1 MKELVA
7 RATLKTSQYL
17 NEGYIHICEKLCEGV
32 FTLDYLSLA
41 IIDKKLI
48 VHVSENTVNSNFMLV
63 KKEKLYSA
71 PYSYDSLFIPDNY
84 TLHDDQGN
92 VLTLNISDVVSNQED
107 ISKILDGI
115 ELAKK

>member
-1 MKELVA
+1 MFMKELVA

-63 KKEKLYSA
+63 KNSILLPILMITFLSLITILYMTIKEI
-71 PYSYDSLFIPDNY
+71 F
-84 TLHDDQGN
+84 
-92 VLTLNISDVVSNQED
+92 
-107 ISKILDGI
+107 
-115 ELAKK
+115 

>member
-63 KKEKLYSA
+63 KKEKLNSILL
-71 PYSYDSLFIPDNY
+71 PILMITSLSLI
-84 TLHDDQGN
+84 
-92 VLTLNISDVVSNQED
+92 I
-107 ISKILDGI
+107 ILYMMI
-115 ELAKK
+115 KEMF

>member
-7 RATLKTSQYL
+7 RAILKTSQYL

-63 KKEKLYSA
+63 KKKNFILLPILMITSLY
-71 PYSYDSLFIPDNY
+71 LI
-84 TLHDDQGN
+84 
-92 VLTLNISDVVSNQED
+92 I
-107 ISKILDGI
+107 ILYMMI
-115 ELAKK
+115 KEMF

>member
-63 KKEKLYSA
+63 KKKNSILLPILMITFLSLITILYMTIKEI
-71 PYSYDSLFIPDNY
+71 F
-84 TLHDDQGN
+84 
-92 VLTLNISDVVSNQED
+92 
-107 ISKILDGI
+107 
-115 ELAKK
+115 